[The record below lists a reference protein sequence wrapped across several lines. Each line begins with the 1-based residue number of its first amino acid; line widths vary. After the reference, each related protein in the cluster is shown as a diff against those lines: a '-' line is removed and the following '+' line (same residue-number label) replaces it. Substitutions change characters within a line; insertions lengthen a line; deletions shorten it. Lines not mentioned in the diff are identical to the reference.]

1 MTGLTFMAAEMK
13 GKRLELL
20 REINPS
26 VQRLAL
32 LANPEHPGAE
42 IEFGFA
48 QDKAR
53 VLGLSVSIY
62 ETRNLDQLETA
73 FTRMSAAPV
82 EAVSVFSDRFAVQ
95 NRVIASA
102 DDVID

>member
-1 MTGLTFMAAEMK
+1 MTGLTFMATEMK

-53 VLGLSVSIY
+53 VLGLSVY

-95 NRVIASA
+95 NRVIARA

>member
-26 VQRLAL
+26 VQRLDL